1 MITMSLRGRPVQI
14 RREDDSEDEELD
26 EDKGQPK
33 TRRKG
38 SDDQDTITKPCLLCP

>member
-1 MITMSLRGRPVQI
+1 MSLRGRPVQI

>member
-1 MITMSLRGRPVQI
+1 MITMSLRGRA
-14 RREDDSEDEELD
+14 DDECD

-38 SDDQDTITKPCLLCP
+38 SDDQDIITKPCLLCP